1 VIVGIVRLRLRLPEN
16 ATLKGKR
23 GVVKSLCARIQGEFR
38 VAAAEVGENDVW
50 QIAEIG
56 VACVSNDHGH
66 ADAVLNRVAR
76 YVESTRL
83 DLELLDVE
91 TELIDV

>member
-1 VIVGIVRLRLRLPEN
+1 MIVGIVRLRLRLPEN
-16 ATLKGKR
+16 STLKGKR
-23 GVVKSLCARIQGEFR
+23 GVLKSLCARIQGEFR
-38 VAAAEVGENDVW
+38 VSAAEVGDNDLW
-50 QIAEIG
+50 QMAEIG
-56 VACVSNDHGH
+56 VACVSNERRH
-66 ADAVLNRVAR
+66 ADAVLNRIVR